1 MSIDFSKCFK
11 NRFDNPG
18 KLQNYIALDGKPV
31 IASIGGC
38 SRVINE
44 SKCGIYAK
52 PDDPKALAAAIL
64 EFVNNRATM
73 WVCGANAR
81 EYYLENFT
89 LEKHVDRLV
98 EELIN

>member
-1 MSIDFSKCFK
+1 MLFRSDA
-11 NRFDNPG
+11 P
-18 KLQNYIALDGKPV
+18 
-31 IASIGGC
+31 
-38 SRVINE
+38 RVINE

-64 EFVNNRATM
+64 EFVNNRGNY
-73 WVCGANAR
+73 VECGANAR

-98 EELIN
+98 EELIELVR